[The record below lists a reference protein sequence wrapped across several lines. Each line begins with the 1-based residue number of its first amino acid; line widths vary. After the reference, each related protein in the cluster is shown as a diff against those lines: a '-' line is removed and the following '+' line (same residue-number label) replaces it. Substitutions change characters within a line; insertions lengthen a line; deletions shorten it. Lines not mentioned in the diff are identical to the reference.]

1 MDTQLKTWGNSQGVR
16 LSREII
22 SEAGFELDDKLD
34 VVVTKGRIILQK
46 PFHHRSLKERME
58 EYAGKLYS
66 NTEIDYGEPVGD
78 ELW

>member
-22 SEAGFELDDKLD
+22 SEAGFKVDDRLD
-34 VVVTKGRIILQK
+34 VFVTRGQIILQK
-46 PFHHRSLKERME
+46 PFHHRSLRERME
-58 EYAGKLYS
+58 AYGGKLY
-66 NTEIDYGEPVGD
+66 TDVDIDYGTPVEG